1 MNRNDIVVT
10 AENVSKTY
18 RLYKTPTRKIL
29 DVFGLLRG
37 DNNYAEHSALTNVN
51 LQIRRGERVA
61 FIGRNGAGKSTLLK
75 LITGVIQPSSGS
87 LNVNPGVHALLQI
100 GTGFHPEFTGRQNAL
115 AYLAH
120 LGFTG
125 AIANEK
131 LHEIIDFAEI
141 ENYID
146 QPIKTYSTGMIA
158 RLMFSTSTAIKPELL
173 VLDEILG
180 VGDAYFSNKSFER
193 IREMCNNEGTTVLLV
208 SHDIYSAAKL
218 CERMIWI
225 DHGTII
231 FDGSSSEAIKAYEL
245 SIRQQEEERLRKR
258 NITFARKSLAPATV
272 NCLAELTVELSSP
285 TGINQTVNIA
295 AITIKGGDNEILRQQ
310 FGSDTDFSSEQPIH
324 LVAENSNWGGVTWVD
339 GRAARELN
347 AFGSPFQ
354 KSIIKALLHQ
364 PILKESEPLRLCLDV
379 QVKAAERLS
388 VACYDQHANP
398 IFNRQFDAAPGQWER
413 VEITAG
419 SEPEFLNDYLLR
431 PIGSGHIRIDS
442 VKIVDDDCN
451 TIFQVNHADKFR
463 LLIDVVVQNPGIN
476 EYPDIV
482 VAFHRNGSQDVARY
496 LCRHIKLDGRQSPKA
511 TIALDFDSLP
521 LSAGAYAITVLVA
534 KQSYYDTEQ
543 TQYFTINPSVY
554 ACLSR
559 CLEFEILRDSTLSA
573 GTLFVGEAS
582 WSVSF
587 GATPAPNARRPR
599 ALSRSQLAGVVRD
612 ADAIHGLDVL
622 FREAQHI
629 VDSKEIAFCPGW
641 SFSSYLADGS
651 PLRRRRQV
659 LFDIISASYH
669 APPLRI
675 TWVDGIQLD
684 LPLQGDI
691 ARCVYVGGTYDPNE
705 LATLKAIMKPG
716 MAAVDVGA
724 NIGLYTLFLSNL
736 VGDTG
741 TVWAFEP
748 SSRERQQLVRN
759 LEINVRK
766 NTQVF
771 PEALSSYQGTKLL
784 YIAPDD
790 MSGHNS
796 LLGVQ
801 RCPVI
806 RVSITG
812 AATQWLTA
820 WSGTETFAVP
830 PSHSIEFFIYSEL
843 NFFYQIFS
851 LCCNDTP
858 VEIPHEIPLRDTH
871 EQPGRWRFEKSEN
884 IAIEKTGHYLEL
896 HGRESDFL
904 RIYWENT
911 NEELCRVSLSGVAVL
926 DCSGEHESVPVTTLD
941 DAAKS
946 RSLEKLD
953 FLKID
958 TEGSESEIIRGAL
971 EMISKNTPFI
981 LLEHSVKQ
989 KPKESKLG
997 IDWLRNLGYLFYRFS
1012 VESGRPEEL
1021 QSVDHSGNI
1030 LAVHESRRKAIDALV
1045 GNPPISGGTE
1055 K

>member
-1 MNRNDIVVT
+1 
-10 AENVSKTY
+10 
-18 RLYKTPTRKIL
+18 
-29 DVFGLLRG
+29 
-37 DNNYAEHSALTNVN
+37 
-51 LQIRRGERVA
+51 
-61 FIGRNGAGKSTLLK
+61 
-75 LITGVIQPSSGS
+75 
-87 LNVNPGVHALLQI
+87 
-100 GTGFHPEFTGRQNAL
+100 
-115 AYLAH
+115 
-120 LGFTG
+120 
-125 AIANEK
+125 
-131 LHEIIDFAEI
+131 
-141 ENYID
+141 
-146 QPIKTYSTGMIA
+146 
-158 RLMFSTSTAIKPELL
+158 
-173 VLDEILG
+173 
-180 VGDAYFSNKSFER
+180 
-193 IREMCNNEGTTVLLV
+193 
-208 SHDIYSAAKL
+208 
-218 CERMIWI
+218 
-225 DHGTII
+225 
-231 FDGSSSEAIKAYEL
+231 
-245 SIRQQEEERLRKR
+245 
-258 NITFARKSLAPATV
+258 
-272 NCLAELTVELSSP
+272 
-285 TGINQTVNIA
+285 
-295 AITIKGGDNEILRQQ
+295 
-310 FGSDTDFSSEQPIH
+310 
-324 LVAENSNWGGVTWVD
+324 
-339 GRAARELN
+339 
-347 AFGSPFQ
+347 
-354 KSIIKALLHQ
+354 
-364 PILKESEPLRLCLDV
+364 
-379 QVKAAERLS
+379 
-388 VACYDQHANP
+388 
-398 IFNRQFDAAPGQWER
+398 
-413 VEITAG
+413 
-419 SEPEFLNDYLLR
+419 
-431 PIGSGHIRIDS
+431 
-442 VKIVDDDCN
+442 
-451 TIFQVNHADKFR
+451 
-463 LLIDVVVQNPGIN
+463 
-476 EYPDIV
+476 
-482 VAFHRNGSQDVARY
+482 
-496 LCRHIKLDGRQSPKA
+496 
-511 TIALDFDSLP
+511 
-521 LSAGAYAITVLVA
+521 
-534 KQSYYDTEQ
+534 
-543 TQYFTINPSVY
+543 
-554 ACLSR
+554 
-559 CLEFEILRDSTLSA
+559 
-573 GTLFVGEAS
+573 
-582 WSVSF
+582 
-587 GATPAPNARRPR
+587 
-599 ALSRSQLAGVVRD
+599 
-612 ADAIHGLDVL
+612 
-622 FREAQHI
+622 
-629 VDSKEIAFCPGW
+629 
-641 SFSSYLADGS
+641 
-651 PLRRRRQV
+651 
-659 LFDIISASYH
+659 
-669 APPLRI
+669 
-675 TWVDGIQLD
+675 
-684 LPLQGDI
+684 
-691 ARCVYVGGTYDPNE
+691 
-705 LATLKAIMKPG
+705 